1 MNAFSLCFFKV
12 MKSGKEI
19 LMKID
24 SEFIK
29 SLMECKNNRDIAIF
43 IKIYLIGTVNN
54 FVFYNLYTGFSGLT
68 TKSYILES

>member
-1 MNAFSLCFFKV
+1 M
-12 MKSGKEI
+12 I
-19 LMKID
+19 T
-24 SEFIK
+24 
-29 SLMECKNNRDIAIF
+29 NRDIAIF